1 MKIEELKYIIQSA
14 HINFLYGSGVSRPY
28 LSTLGNIEEYLT
40 LLEKN
45 WKDDDA
51 YKVVKASL
59 YKTYCDEVICP
70 NYSFPRND
78 VNFIRTHEAYNDFFH
93 IWNDIINK
101 RSSLLLEK
109 QVNMFTTNIDLI
121 VEDTLSNSGLELN
134 DGFRGTLNP
143 SFDESNFQISLTKSS
158 MQYHKAAEI
167 PVFNLIKI
175 HGSVNWEADDNVIHS
190 LRNRCGTIKDLLDK
204 IPQENFISLRKLNST
219 AQTFVDKPYNELILE
234 ASKIKLTSPD
244 VFKSFFDEYNK
255 IVMVN
260 PTKEKFKT
268 SVMDYHFYELM
279 RIYSNALERENSVLF
294 VMGFSFADEHIAQI
308 TKRAAA
314 TNPTLQ
320 VVIFAYGDKDKD
332 KYIQNLNINGKGAN
346 NNIEIITPTDF
357 ITENTLKGDEYKKLC
372 AGIKNFDLSTIN
384 LVFNEIGSQIHSS
397 I

>member
-28 LSTLGNIEEYLT
+28 LAILGNIEEFLT
-40 LLEKN
+40 QLEKEN
-45 WKDDDA
+45 RLSNDV
-51 YKVVKASL
+51 YYIIRASL
-59 YKTYCDEVICP
+59 YKAYCDGVISP
-70 NYSFPRND
+70 NYIFPRSD
-78 VNFIRTHEAYNDFFH
+78 ADFLATQQAYNDFFH

-109 QVNMFTTNIDLI
+109 QVNLFTTNIDLL
-121 VEDTLSNSGLELN
+121 VEDTLSNSGIELN

-143 SFDESNFQISLTKSS
+143 TFNETNFQISLSKSS

-175 HGSVNWEADDNVIHS
+175 HGSVNWEAQDNTICS
-190 LRNRCGTIKDLLDK
+190 NKYRCGRIKELLSK
-204 IPQENFISLRKLNST
+204 IPTNYFVSLTKNDPNGNK
-219 AQTFVDKPYNELILE
+219 VDKTFHELVDD
-234 ASKIKLTSPD
+234 AGKIKLTSSD
-244 VFKSFFDEYNK
+244 IFNDFFKEYDQ
-255 IVMVN
+255 IVMIN

-294 VMGFSFADEHIAQI
+294 VMGFSFADEHLAQL

-320 VVIFAYGDKDKD
+320 VIIFAFSDNDKD
-332 KYIQNLNINGKGAN
+332 KYLRKLGITGKGGN
-346 NNIEIITPTDF
+346 NNIAIITPTDF
-357 ITENTLKGDEYKKLC
+357 KRENNSTDKKHEDLC
-372 AGIKNFDLSTIN
+372 KEIDHFDLSTIN
-384 LVFNEIGSQIHSS
+384 LVFDTIAASIHSS